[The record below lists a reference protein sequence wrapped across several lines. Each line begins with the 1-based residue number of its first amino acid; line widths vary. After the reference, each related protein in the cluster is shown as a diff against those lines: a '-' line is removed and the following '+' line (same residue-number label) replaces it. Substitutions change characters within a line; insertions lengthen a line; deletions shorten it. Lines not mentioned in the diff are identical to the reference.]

1 MKRTPVLALVL
12 LIGACATAMSQED
25 LNPWPSA
32 EPGETRYVIRLP
44 EMPDE
49 AAHGVELII
58 GKQLEIDCNRHWF
71 GGKLER
77 QVCGSG
83 VDDDGLS
90 RRRETYGL
98 CCRES
103 RGSVSALQQQVAAE

>member
-58 GKQLEIDCNRHWF
+58 GKQRNGPTGSFRITFLKDRMWYENYRPEEQGI
-71 GGKLER
+71 
-77 QVCGSG
+77 QV
-83 VDDDGLS
+83 
-90 RRRETYGL
+90 E
-98 CCRES
+98 E
-103 RGSVSALQQQVAAE
+103 APF